1 MISFR
6 FHVVSITAIF
16 LAIAVGVVVGS
27 TYIDRLTV
35 DQLESRIETVEDRA
49 DQTRAE
55 NERLDSELQRAREYI
70 DQSAAFA
77 VTDRLLDVPA
87 VVVAARGVDEEAV
100 EDLVVLAR
108 TAGGQVPGVLWVEP
122 RWSADGEE
130 DLDTLSAIVDGD
142 ANDDRGDL
150 WRAAWS
156 TVAEE
161 LMASEEPVV
170 AGPPEEPA
178 EAPVLDGLE
187 EAGFLS
193 LDPLGDDTVGLT
205 DLAGTGARILVVSG
219 AQADADVAPVVP
231 VAVSASVDAGLV
243 TAVADVYV
251 TEEDGPGRGA
261 SLVDT
266 YDEDVREL
274 LVLVDHAD
282 LQEGRVASVL
292 ALDAAADGEV
302 GVHYGYGEGA
312 DAVLPAWS
320 AP

>member
-27 TYIDRLTV
+27 TYIDRITV

-49 DQTRAE
+49 DQTREE
-55 NERLDSELQRAREYI
+55 NEQLEGDLQRAREYI
-70 DQSAAFA
+70 DLSAGFA
-77 VTDRLLDVPA
+77 VTDRLVEIPA
-87 VVVAARGVDEEAV
+87 LVVAARGVEEASV

-108 TAGGQVPGVLWVEP
+108 TAGGRVPGVLWVEP
-122 RWSADGEE
+122 RWSAEGEE
-130 DLDTLSAIVDGD
+130 DLDALSTIVDG
-142 ANDDRGDL
+142 APTDDRDEL
-150 WRAAWS
+150 WEAAW
-156 TVAEE
+156 TALTEE
-161 LMASEEPVV
+161 LAAPADPTGED
-170 AGPPEEPA
+170 AATGPPDA
-178 EAPVLDGLE
+178 RVLSDLE
-187 EAGFLS
+187 DAGFLS
-193 LDPLGDDTVGLT
+193 LDPLGDDTVGLA
-205 DLAGTGARILVVSG
+205 DLAGTGARMLMVSG
-219 AQADADVAPVVP
+219 ARAEPEVAPVVP

-251 TEEDGPGRGA
+251 VAEEAPGRGA
-261 SLVDT
+261 ALLDT
-266 YDEDVREL
+266 YDEAVRDL
-274 LVLVDHAD
+274 IVMIDSAD
-282 LQEGRVASVL
+282 LQEGRVAAVL